1 MIDGHGGRA
10 AVDYVAENLG
20 KNIVKALKNIEE
32 HKHSDNR
39 IEQAILGD
47 YLVTDEEFLRKVS

>member
-10 AVDYVAENLG
+10 AVDYVAENLE
-20 KNIVKALKNIEE
+20 KNIVKALENIEE

-39 IEQAILGD
+39 IEQAILGG

>member
-20 KNIVKALKNIEE
+20 KNIVKALENIEE

-39 IEQAILGD
+39 IEQAILGG
-47 YLVTDEEFLRKVS
+47 YLVIDEEFLRKVS